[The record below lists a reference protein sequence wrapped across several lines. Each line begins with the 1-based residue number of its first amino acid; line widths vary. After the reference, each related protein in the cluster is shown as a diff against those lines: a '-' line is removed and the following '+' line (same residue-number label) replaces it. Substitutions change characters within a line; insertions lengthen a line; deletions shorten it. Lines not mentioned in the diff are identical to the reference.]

1 MTEKELFG
9 RFPLLNRISSD
20 KKEQI
25 LLYFATAPVELL
37 EHMAVERL
45 PANTTFVLEGHSAN
59 YVYCV
64 AKGAV
69 KAIDFRFPGVEY
81 EFMQFNKVVYAMGAM
96 EILLE
101 RKEYY
106 TTLKT
111 AVPSIMIRC
120 DAESFGQWLRGD
132 LVALRY
138 ESKLMGEYLLEQGR
152 LSRAYLFLPGPE
164 RLAQVLIHRYEAN
177 SVGGI
182 LTTNGNQ
189 QILANETGFNIK
201 TVARSMKTLTESGL
215 VSREGRRILISPQQY
230 KGLKELV
237 GKVMDPEDPA

>member
-9 RFPLLNRISSD
+9 KFPLLKRISQG

-45 PANTTFVLEGHSAN
+45 PANTTFVREGYSAN
-59 YVYCV
+59 HVYFV
-64 AKGAV
+64 AKGSI
-69 KAIDFRFPGVEY
+69 KAIDYRFPGVEY

-101 RKEYY
+101 RKEYL

-111 AVPSIMIRC
+111 SVPSIMIRC
-120 DAESFGQWLRGD
+120 EGEAFGQWLLQD
-132 LVALRY
+132 IVALRY

-152 LSRAYLFLPGPE
+152 MSRAYLFLPGPE

-177 SVGGI
+177 GAEGVLSTG
-182 LTTNGNQ
+182 GNQ
-189 QILANETGFNIK
+189 QVLANETGFNIK
-201 TVARSMKTLTESGL
+201 TVSRSMRTLTEVGL
-215 VSREGRRILISPQQY
+215 VSREGRRVLISPQQY

-237 GKVMDPEDPA
+237 SKVMDPEDPK

>member
-1 MTEKELFG
+1 
-9 RFPLLNRISSD
+9 
-20 KKEQI
+20 
-25 LLYFATAPVELL
+25 
-37 EHMAVERL
+37 
-45 PANTTFVLEGHSAN
+45 
-59 YVYCV
+59 
-64 AKGAV
+64 
-69 KAIDFRFPGVEY
+69 
-81 EFMQFNKVVYAMGAM
+81 
-96 EILLE
+96 
-101 RKEYY
+101 
-106 TTLKT
+106 
-111 AVPSIMIRC
+111 MIRC

-164 RLAQVLIHRYEAN
+164 RLAQVLIQRYEAN

>member
-59 YVYCV
+59 YVYFV

-120 DAESFGQWLRGD
+120 DAEAFGQWLCDMSPSSWENICWSRGD
-132 LVALRY
+132 CPEPTCSCR
-138 ESKLMGEYLLEQGR
+138 GR
-152 LSRAYLFLPGPE
+152 KDWPRC
-164 RLAQVLIHRYEAN
+164 
-177 SVGGI
+177 
-182 LTTNGNQ
+182 
-189 QILANETGFNIK
+189 
-201 TVARSMKTLTESGL
+201 
-215 VSREGRRILISPQQY
+215 
-230 KGLKELV
+230 
-237 GKVMDPEDPA
+237 